1 MVSEW
6 VEILRDFGFPVFMV
20 LWFMFRTE
28 KVIKENTQATIQLKD
43 LIDDKCNKL

>member
-6 VEILRDFGFPVFMV
+6 IDLLREFGFPVFMV

-28 KVIKENTQATIQLKD
+28 KVINENTKVTIQLKD
-43 LIDDKCNKL
+43 LIENNLNK